1 MDLIIELIG
10 LADVNIPQQIVNAL
24 WRGSLYSLFALGYAM
39 IFSVLGVLNLSHS
52 AVFMWGA
59 LLSMASVC
67 STDISNDGRCESLAM
82 SIWFTIPIAMV
93 AGGALSVFIDRV
105 AFYPLR
111 QRNAPRLA
119 QLISSI
125 GMAIV
130 LVNLAQ
136 IQFGAAPKFYPDGS
150 LPDQQIEGLPY
161 GIILTEIQVLIFII
175 SIVIMIALGIIV
187 TNTPLGKRLRTVAF
201 DSKVSGLLGIN
212 VDQMY
217 MIAFFISGALAGAG
231 GALYSWAFNA
241 NPFMADALALKG
253 LTVIVLGGLGSIRGA
268 VVGGFLVGIIE
279 VYSIAVGYG
288 DLQDVFVFVLF
299 FIVVLTRPQGLFGQ
313 PITDRA

>member
-1 MDLIIELIG
+1 MDIIIELIG
-10 LADVNIPQQIVNAL
+10 LQDVNIPQQIVNAL
-24 WRGSLYSLFALGYAM
+24 WRGSLYSLFALGYAL

-59 LLSMASVC
+59 LISMASVC
-67 STDISNDGRCESLAM
+67 STDITNDGRCEAMEM
-82 SIWFTIPIAMV
+82 SIWFTIPIAML
-93 AGGALSVFIDRV
+93 AGGLLSVFIDRV
-105 AFYPLR
+105 AFHPLR

-136 IQFGAAPKFYPDGS
+136 IQFGARPKFYPEGA
-150 LPDQQIEGLPY
+150 LPDQQIENLPY
-161 GIILTEIQVLIFII
+161 DIILTEIQVLIFAI
-175 SIVIMIALGIIV
+175 SILIMVVLGIIV

-231 GALYSWAFNA
+231 GALYSWAFIA
-241 NPFMADALALKG
+241 SPFMADALALKG

-279 VYSIAVGYG
+279 VYAIAVGYG

-313 PITDRA
+313 PVMDRA